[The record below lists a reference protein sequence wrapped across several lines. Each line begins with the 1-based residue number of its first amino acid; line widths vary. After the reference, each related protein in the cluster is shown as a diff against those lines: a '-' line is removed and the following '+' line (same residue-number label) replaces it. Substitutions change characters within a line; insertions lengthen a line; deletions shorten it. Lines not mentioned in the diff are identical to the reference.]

1 MSDLPTIVYRSPGPL
16 AGPHGSWDS
25 LGVETQE
32 ALDAALASGWHP
44 TLPAAYAA
52 LHAPAPAPKPVAA
65 PEPDDNAPPTRAE
78 MEEKAAEL
86 GIEVDGRWSDKT
98 LLAKITA
105 ALEAG

>member
-1 MSDLPTIVYRSPGPL
+1 
-16 AGPHGSWDS
+16 
-25 LGVETQE
+25 
-32 ALDAALASGWHP
+32 
-44 TLPAAYAA
+44 
-52 LHAPAPAPKPVAA
+52 
-65 PEPDDNAPPTRAE
+65 